1 MTSRGV
7 VAVLLG
13 LLAAAILA
21 AVTHFNDWVIKSTF
35 LIGNFLPVSVFGGLV
50 IFLLAVNLPLF
61 LLSRKLGLS
70 ARQLAV
76 IVGLTFFACCIPG
89 SSLVRY
95 FTAVLMM
102 PHHHERTNPGWQ
114 GGQVQVSIDDVKDW
128 PALIDALARAN
139 SSDQTAPALTQVSLQ
154 VLEQLSSDSR
164 TALAGIAHNAQPD
177 RELQSSIVKALNGL
191 VEGPKLPLANQLD
204 GLEVSRPAR
213 LLLSKSPDKL
223 SQTDVARLNRG
234 LLDAALPGILEPRTA
249 GVLENIPSYMLA
261 DPGDDSTRTVDGFY
275 SGLAEGDK
283 LIHPIKDVPWA
294 SWRRTLIFWV
304 PLILTMNLVVIG
316 LALVVHQQWLHH
328 EHLPYPTVEFARSLL
343 PEASGA
349 VSSVFRS
356 RLFWLGMVP
365 VVLIYLNNYA
375 HQWFPETVIP
385 VRTTLNLYSILGVFP
400 IFMKTWMCWLLFA
413 PTIYFMVIGFTY
425 FLAKDVALSIGI
437 SPFVYSL
444 LLGYLMKYGVSMSG
458 GGLAPSPN
466 SFMHAGIYFGLF
478 VGLLYTGRRYYLSV
492 FRRSLLLPCTDRV
505 ESYAVAGARLF
516 VLAGAAVI
524 VQLVFIG
531 LDWQLALMFV
541 GITLVIFVVLSRLL
555 AEAGYFF
562 VGLTFFPWT
571 LMLGFMGAKAL
582 GSDQLLLMMLL
593 STILIVPRETLM
605 PFAVSGLCLVDKA
618 RARVGATAAW
628 GAAAL
633 TVALVVGVGIVL
645 YMQYWQGASA
655 SGDWWANGHK
665 PKEAFRS
672 NIRYRQA
679 LEAQGTLEE
688 ANALSGWK
696 RFPNVSPDKRCL
708 VAFSIAF
715 SVVLAFMFMRHRFPK
730 WPFHPLM
737 LLTMG
742 MWSINTF
749 AFSILLGWL
758 IKLWVTKYGGA
769 KLYQKLKP
777 LMIGLIAGE
786 LLGILIPVIIGA
798 IYYLATGL
806 QPKVFHVLP
815 R

>member
-1 MTSRGV
+1 MTFRGV
-7 VAVLLG
+7 IAIVLG

-21 AVTHFNDWVIKSTF
+21 AITHFNDWVIKSTF

-50 IFLLAVNLPLF
+50 IFLLLINLPLF
-61 LLSRKLGLS
+61 LIWRRLGFS

-76 IVGLTFFACCIPG
+76 VVALMFFACCIPG
-89 SSLVRY
+89 SSLLRY
-95 FTAVLMM
+95 FTATLMM

-114 GGQVQVSIDDVKDW
+114 GAAAQIDTEDVNDW
-128 PALIDALARAN
+128 PALIDALGRAN
-139 SSDQTAPALTQVSLQ
+139 RGDQADPAPTHVCLQALDR
-154 VLEQLSSDSR
+154 LSSDDR
-164 TALAGIAHNAQPD
+164 AAVAGMTRDTRPGK
-177 RELQSSIVKALNGL
+177 ELQDSIVEALNGL
-191 VEGPKLPLANQLD
+191 VDGPKLPLADKLD
-204 GLEVSRPAR
+204 GPAVSRPVR
-213 LLLSKSPDKL
+213 FLLAKAPDELS
-223 SQTDVARLNRG
+223 TAERARLNRG
-234 LLDAALPGILEPRTA
+234 LIDAALPGIIDPRAA
-249 GVLENIPSYMLA
+249 GVLENIPNYMLA
-261 DPGDDSTRTVDGFY
+261 DPGDDTTRTVDGFY

-283 LIHPIKDVPWA
+283 LIHPINDVPWA
-294 SWRRTLIFWV
+294 SWKRTLIFWV
-304 PLILTMNLVVIG
+304 PLILTMSLVVIG
-316 LALVVHQQWLHH
+316 LALVVHQQWAHH

-343 PEASGA
+343 PEEGRA
-349 VSSVFRS
+349 VSSIFS
-356 RLFWLGMVP
+356 NRLFWLGLVP
-365 VVLIYLNNYA
+365 VVLIYMNNYA

-385 VRTTLNLYSILGVFP
+385 VRTRLDLYSLLGIFP

-492 FRRSLLLPCTDRV
+492 FRRSLLLPCGDRV
-505 ESYAVAGARLF
+505 ESYAVAGARVF
-516 VLAGAAVI
+516 ILAGAAVI

-531 LDWQLALMFV
+531 LDWQLAFLFV
-541 GITLVIFVVLSRLL
+541 GITLVMFVVLSRLL

-605 PFAVSGLCLVDKA
+605 PFAVSALCLADKA
-618 RARVGATAAW
+618 RARVGSTAAW
-628 GAAAL
+628 GAVAI
-633 TVALVVGVGIVL
+633 TVALVVGLPIVL
-645 YMQYWQGASA
+645 YLQYWQGASA
-655 SGDWWANGHK
+655 SGDWWGNGHK
-665 PKEAFRS
+665 PQEAFRS
-672 NIRYRQA
+672 SIQYRQA

-696 RFPNVSPDKRCL
+696 RFLKITPDKRCL

-715 SVVLAFMFMRHRFPK
+715 TVVLVFMFMRHRFPK

-749 AFSILLGWL
+749 AFSILLGWA
-758 IKLWVTKYGGA
+758 IKTAVTKYGGA
-769 KLYQKLKP
+769 RLYQKLKP

-786 LLGILIPVIIGA
+786 LLGILIPVIVGA
-798 IYYLATGL
+798 IYYLATGD